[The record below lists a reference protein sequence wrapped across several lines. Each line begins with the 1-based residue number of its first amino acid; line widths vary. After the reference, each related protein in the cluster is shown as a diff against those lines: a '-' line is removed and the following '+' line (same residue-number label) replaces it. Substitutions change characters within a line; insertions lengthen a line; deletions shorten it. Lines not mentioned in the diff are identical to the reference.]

1 MYHVDLSLDRVLER
15 VASPRPSLP
24 DSNGGRLGGSLE
36 NHEASMLVDDIRLR
50 LCYGRGLEGSEI
62 EPTLNPDTSK
72 VRSVVAYALSSQLHR
87 RAATAVKDFF
97 EDCWRDLAAHEVA
110 VHEIA
115 FERERNDSGLAP
127 PDQFRLF
134 RMDPRSIHE
143 RQGTLFQKASPE
155 DQSEFG
161 LPDDI
166 PVEGDWFA
174 VLRLPDE
181 LRGPLR
187 EALQRLRGTDAH
199 EVLASFPPWEQPPV
213 RRSGAYNFQD
223 HVATRRA
230 VIAGATREIGWNARD
245 GFREDINSHYLVRRE
260 IRFGRYVAALRNLLT
275 DHLNDTL
282 RKASGAMG
290 FQVEVELKGAPRT
303 GHYDAAERA
312 LDEGS
317 KTFRDILSALG
328 R

>member
-1 MYHVDLSLDRVLER
+1 MYHVELSSGRVLER
-15 VASPRPSLP
+15 TASPRPLLP
-24 DSNGGRLGGSLE
+24 DSNGGPLGGPLE

-50 LCYGRGLEGSEI
+50 LCYGRGLEGGEI
-62 EPTLNPDTSK
+62 EPSLKPDTPEA
-72 VRSVVAYALSSQLHR
+72 RSVVAHALSSQPHS

-97 EDCWRDLAAHEVA
+97 ETCWRDLAAYEVA

-115 FERERNDSGLAP
+115 FERERKGNRLAP

-143 RQGTLFQKASPE
+143 RQGTLFQKASTE

-161 LPDDI
+161 LPEDI
-166 PVEGDWFA
+166 PVQGDRFA
-174 VLRLPDE
+174 VLRLPDK
-181 LRGPLR
+181 LHHPLR
-187 EALQRLRGTDAH
+187 EALQGLRGTDAH

-230 VIAGATREIGWNARD
+230 VIAGATREIGWDARG

-260 IRFGRYVAALRNLLT
+260 IRFGRHLATLRNLLT
-275 DHLNDTL
+275 GHLNDAL
-282 RKASGAMG
+282 QKAGSTVG
-290 FQVEVELKGAPRT
+290 FQAEVQLQGAPDI

-312 LDEGS
+312 LNEGS